1 MFKDELLNF
10 TDLMKKT
17 GMSRSTLAR
26 RIKDGSLTPVK
37 FGNTKLYSYRVAINV
52 KHRKKC
58 P

>member
-1 MFKDELLNF
+1 MFKDRLLNF
-10 TDLMKKT
+10 TALMRET

-37 FGNTKLYSYRVAINV
+37 MGTAKLYSYKEAINL
-52 KHRKKC
+52 KPRKK